1 MNWHI
6 CRVVFES
13 DTFRPLRVE
22 DGKVEDCYE
31 VALRRID
38 VMDEVVD

>member
-1 MNWHI
+1 
-6 CRVVFES
+6 VVFES

-31 VALRRID
+31 VALRRTD
-38 VMDEVVD
+38 VMDVVAD

>member
-1 MNWHI
+1 
-6 CRVVFES
+6 VVFES

-31 VALRRID
+31 VALRRTH